1 MSRLNFAPLGDAFL
15 LGSKQIQDT
24 QDEIARLKE
33 LVIQSNRPSE
43 EKLSGPSPIPPA
55 PAPAPA
61 PAPEQNY
68 QRIGPPPSQVATF
81 TNSQVVN
88 DLIDQLIQTPRFQDI
103 VKKAANS
110 NYANYTLQSVKETFG
125 SSETKNLLIFILII
139 LTVYLFFNLF

>member
-61 PAPEQNY
+61 PAVAPA
-68 QRIGPPPSQVATF
+68 PPAPF
-81 TNSQVVN
+81 
-88 DLIDQLIQTPRFQDI
+88 
-103 VKKAANS
+103 
-110 NYANYTLQSVKETFG
+110 
-125 SSETKNLLIFILII
+125 
-139 LTVYLFFNLF
+139 